1 MKFLQMMSTD
11 TCSLGLGHVEVP
23 TNESSEVHVP
33 HSSPRCDDVSASSA
47 SAIEGQS
54 VVIVGVKEH
63 NGQVSADDATEV
75 DPSVHVGSRE
85 FINKS
90 SEHSTILGEQYEFI
104 PDEDDRGHPFGVE
117 NVTELDVGY
126 DSQIEDGEL
135 RQSIA
140 PTWEENETEDGEAER
155 VDYESDDRDMYDF
168 DVVDYLDPMMEF
180 IELIHAKINW
190 ALVEAQHQ

>member
-33 HSSPRCDDVSASSA
+33 HSSPRCDDVSTFGA

-54 VVIVGVKEH
+54 MVIVGVKEH
-63 NGQVSADDATEV
+63 NDQVSADDATEV

-90 SEHSTILGEQYEFI
+90 SEYSTISGEQYEFI
-104 PDEDDRGHPFGVE
+104 LDEDDRGHPFGME

-135 RQSIA
+135 RESVA
-140 PTWEENETEDGEAER
+140 LTWEEKND
-155 VDYESDDRDMYDF
+155 
-168 DVVDYLDPMMEF
+168 
-180 IELIHAKINW
+180 
-190 ALVEAQHQ
+190 